1 MSIGF
6 KIKKLRENKNIS
18 QPELAML
25 LDISQ
30 TKLSNIE
37 NGNTKSIDY
46 ILMDKVCKFFDVEF
60 DYFLENSTQTNNIQK
75 NKGTIAYSVKNI
87 NNYPENL
94 IDELKK
100 IIDSNREKDKIINL
114 LNEEN
119 KKLKGK

>member
-6 KIKKLRENKNIS
+6 KIKKLRESKNIS
-18 QPELAML
+18 QPELALL

-46 ILMDKVCKFFDVEF
+46 VLMDKICKYFDVEF
-60 DYFLENSTQTNNIQK
+60 DYFLENTSQTNNVQK

-94 IDELKK
+94 IEELRKLIENSK
-100 IIDSNREKDKIINL
+100 EKDNIINL
-114 LNEEN
+114 LKEEN

>member
-18 QPELAML
+18 QPELALL

-46 ILMDKVCKFFDVEF
+46 VLM
-60 DYFLENSTQTNNIQK
+60 LS
-75 NKGTIAYSVKNI
+75 
-87 NNYPENL
+87 L
-94 IDELKK
+94 I
-100 IIDSNREKDKIINL
+100 IF
-114 LNEEN
+114 
-119 KKLKGK
+119 

>member
-60 DYFLENSTQTNNIQK
+60 DYFLENSTQTNNVQK
-75 NKGTIAYSVKNI
+75 NVGTIAYSVKNI

>member
-6 KIKKLRENKNIS
+6 KIKKLREGKDIS

-46 ILMDKVCKFFDVEF
+46 ILMDKICKYFDVEF
-60 DYFLENSTQTNNIQK
+60 DYFIENTSQTNNIEK

-94 IDELKK
+94 IEELRKLIESSK
-100 IIDSNREKDKIINL
+100 EKDNTIKL
-114 LNEEN
+114 LQEEN
-119 KKLKGK
+119 KKLKTK

>member
-6 KIKKLRENKNIS
+6 KIKKLRESKKIS

-60 DYFLENSTQTNNIQK
+60 DYFLENSTQTNNVQK
-75 NKGTIAYSVKNI
+75 NVGTIAYSVKNI